1 MTTPDVVSVLI
12 AAGILMAAAGPFLL
26 ERLLTR
32 RGSSRLR
39 LAEERQ
45 AEQQQGFTGGCG
57 RVRRATAWDVHDAQ
71 ARLARTAWRAR
82 IITRPRDCGERREA
96 RQALRRLMAA
106 PRRQRPRMCA
116 RPLPANWW
124 PTAPKSLPVPE
135 GMTPMRSILNELR
148 GAL

>member
-1 MTTPDVVSVLI
+1 MTTPNVVSALI

-26 ERLLTR
+26 EQLLTR

-45 AEQQQGFTGGCG
+45 AEQQAGFVDGCG
-57 RVRRATAWDVHDAQ
+57 PVRGATAWDVHDAQ
-71 ARLARTAWRAR
+71 ARLARTAWRATV
-82 IITRPRDCGERREA
+82 ITRPRGCRERREA

-106 PRRQRPRMCA
+106 PRRQHPRRCA
-116 RPLPANWW
+116 RPLPTNWW
-124 PTAPKSLPVPE
+124 PTFPMSAARPA
-135 GMTPMRSILNELR
+135 GMTPHQAIVAELR